1 MSVCCSAF
9 ELEGSPTSY
18 AQFPAWRPSGPA
30 HPAQLSFQFRTDT
43 AGTAGAAGA
52 AGLLVYSD
60 CDQLEVKLVPG
71 GGVRARLG
79 GSVLEVGGAG
89 AGAWHE
95 VRLEVT
101 STNLSLS
108 LDNTHRHTLP
118 CPASQQ
124 QQLSS
129 AASHQYVY
137 VGGLPSWYSTKLQ
150 VGHLP
155 CVYYP

>member
-1 MSVCCSAF
+1 M
-9 ELEGSPTSY
+9 
-18 AQFPAWRPSGPA
+18 
-30 HPAQLSFQFRTDT
+30 
-43 AGTAGAAGA
+43 
-52 AGLLVYSD
+52 YSD

-101 STNLSLS
+101 ATNLSLS
-108 LDNTHRHTLP
+108 LDSSHTHTVP
-118 CPASQQ
+118 CPADQQ
-124 QQLSS
+124 GEVSR
-129 AASHQYVY
+129 AATNQYVY

-150 VGHLP
+150 VGHINIPLIMS
-155 CVYYP
+155 CY